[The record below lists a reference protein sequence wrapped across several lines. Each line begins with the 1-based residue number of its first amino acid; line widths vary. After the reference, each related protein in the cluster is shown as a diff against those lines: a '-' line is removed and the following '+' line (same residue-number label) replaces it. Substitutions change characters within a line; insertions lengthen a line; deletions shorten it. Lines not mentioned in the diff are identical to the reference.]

1 MKINLFVKSILL
13 VLVATLTG
21 CNSEENSENTISE
34 SEQLLLVRK
43 ALAKAPEQ
51 IAEEE
56 DLPEWLS
63 EFVYT
68 LTQDDAR
75 KVMVYQAKWKEED
88 VYYVYDMYASCLMCS
103 TFKSDGDRIDWSET
117 DLWEF
122 WESATD
128 WKCIYMHKSK
138 ILDI

>member
-1 MKINLFVKSILL
+1 MKRNLFVKSILL
-13 VLVATLTG
+13 VLVAILTG
-21 CNSEENSENTISE
+21 CNSEENPENTLSE

-63 EFVYT
+63 EFVNT
-68 LTQDDAR
+68 MIMDDIRDVAA
-75 KVMVYQAKWKEED
+75 YQAKWEGED
-88 VYYVYDMYASCLMCS
+88 VYYVYDLYASCLMCS
-103 TFKSDGDRIDWSET
+103 TFKSDGERIDWSET
-117 DLWEF
+117 DVVEF

-128 WKCIYMHKSK
+128 WKCIYLRKTK

>member
-1 MKINLFVKSILL
+1 MKRNLFVKSILL
-13 VLVATLTG
+13 VLVAILTG
-21 CNSEENSENTISE
+21 CNSEENPENTISE

-56 DLPEWLS
+56 GLPEWLS
-63 EFVYT
+63 EFVNT
-68 LTQDDAR
+68 MTMDDIRDVAA
-75 KVMVYQAKWKEED
+75 YQAKWEGED
-88 VYYVYDMYASCLMCS
+88 IYYVFDSYASCLMCS
-103 TFKSDGDRIDWSET
+103 TFKSDGDRIDWSKT

-128 WKCIYMHKSK
+128 WKCIYRHKSK

>member
-13 VLVATLTG
+13 VLVAVLTG
-21 CNSEENSENTISE
+21 CNSDENSETTLSE

-43 ALAKAPEQ
+43 ALARAPEQ
-51 IAEEE
+51 IVEEE

-63 EFVYT
+63 EFVYS
-68 LTQDDAR
+68 LTQDSIREVAA
-75 KVMVYQAKWKEED
+75 YQAKWEGED
-88 VYYVYDMYASCLMCS
+88 VYYVYDLYASCLMCS
-103 TFKSDGDRIDWSET
+103 TFKSDGERIDWSET
-117 DLWEF
+117 DVVEF

-128 WKCIYMHKSK
+128 WKCIYLRKTK

>member
-1 MKINLFVKSILL
+1 MKRNLFVKSILL

-21 CNSEENSENTISE
+21 CNSEENSENTLSE
-34 SEQLLLVRK
+34 SEQFILVRK

-63 EFVYT
+63 EFIDS
-68 LTQDDAR
+68 LAPDNIR
-75 KVMVYQAKWKEED
+75 KVAAYQARWNGED
-88 VYYVYDMYASCLMCS
+88 VYYVWDEYFSCFTCA
-103 TFKSDGDRIDWSET
+103 TFTADGRRFDWSEI
-117 DLWEF
+117 DSKEF

>member
-1 MKINLFVKSILL
+1 MKRNLFVKSILL

-34 SEQLLLVRK
+34 SEQFILVRK

-63 EFVYT
+63 EFVNT
-68 LTQDDAR
+68 MTMDDIREVAA
-75 KVMVYQAKWKEED
+75 YQAKWEGED
-88 VYYVYDMYASCLMCS
+88 IYYVFDSYASCLMCS
-103 TFKSDGDRIDWSET
+103 TFTADGDRIDWSEV
-117 DLWEF
+117 DSKEF
-122 WESATD
+122 WKSATD

>member
-1 MKINLFVKSILL
+1 MKRNLFVKSILL
-13 VLVATLTG
+13 VLVAILTG
-21 CNSEENSENTISE
+21 CNSEENPENTLSE
-34 SEQLLLVRK
+34 SEQFLLVRK

-63 EFVYT
+63 EFVNT
-68 LTQDDAR
+68 MTMDDIREVAA
-75 KVMVYQAKWKEED
+75 YQAKWEGED
-88 VYYVYDMYASCLMCS
+88 IYYVFDSYASCLMCS
-103 TFKSDGDRIDWSET
+103 TFTADGDRIDWSEI
-117 DLWEF
+117 DSKEF
-122 WESATD
+122 WEYATD

>member
-1 MKINLFVKSILL
+1 MKRNLFVKSILL
-13 VLVATLTG
+13 VLVAILTG
-21 CNSEENSENTISE
+21 CNSEENPENTISE

-63 EFVYT
+63 EFVNT
-68 LTQDDAR
+68 MTMDDIRDVAA
-75 KVMVYQAKWKEED
+75 YQAKWEGED
-88 VYYVYDMYASCLMCS
+88 IYYVFDSYASCLMCS
-103 TFKSDGDRIDWSET
+103 TFKSDGDRIDWSKT

-128 WKCIYMHKSK
+128 WKCIYRHKSK

>member
-1 MKINLFVKSILL
+1 MKRNLFVKSILL
-13 VLVATLTG
+13 VLVAILTG
-21 CNSEENSENTISE
+21 CNSEENPENTLSE

-63 EFVYT
+63 EFVNT
-68 LTQDDAR
+68 MTMDDIRDVAA
-75 KVMVYQAKWKEED
+75 YQAKWEGED
-88 VYYVYDMYASCLMCS
+88 IYHVFDSYASCLMCS
-103 TFKSDGDRIDWSET
+103 TFKSDGERIDWSET
-117 DLWEF
+117 DVVEF

-128 WKCIYMHKSK
+128 WKCIYRHKSK